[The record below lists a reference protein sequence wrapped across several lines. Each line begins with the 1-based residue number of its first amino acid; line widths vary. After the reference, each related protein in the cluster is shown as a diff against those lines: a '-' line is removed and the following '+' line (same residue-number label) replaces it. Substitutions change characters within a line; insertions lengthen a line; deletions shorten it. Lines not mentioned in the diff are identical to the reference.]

1 MRICYIIPSKVKF
14 GPNLVVLDLAK
25 LMLERGHDVKVFYFD
40 DVENEALIDFPCL
53 VEKISLF
60 HRINFSVFDVVHSH
74 CLRPDAYVWLHK
86 PRNNKTRFLTTL
98 HNFVE
103 EDLKVT
109 YNPFVA
115 KVMSPLWMFLV
126 KRHDKIVVLSKTAEE
141 YYRKW
146 FSDEKLAYVYNTRK
160 LDNVADLTK
169 EEKKE
174 LYDFKGTSFLLGV
187 NAGET
192 YRKGA
197 DQIIRALPFLP
208 NVKLFMVWRAPDRP
222 DLRSLAK
229 ELNVEKQILFAG
241 FREDAYRYQKYYD
254 AFVIPSRSEGF
265 PLAMLEAV
273 SLKCNMISSDI
284 PIFKEFFTNDEISFF
299 HLEDIDSLVVAIQQA
314 QCENKS
320 EKAYQKYLRKF
331 SPDIIAERY
340 LALYQGKQLK
350 D

>member
-1 MRICYIIPSKVKF
+1 MKIAYIIPSKVKF

-40 DVENEALIDFPCL
+40 DVQNEALIDFPCV
-53 VEKISLF
+53 VE
-60 HRINFSVFDVVHSH
+60 RINMLHKINFDDYDVVHSH
-74 CLRPDAYVWLHK
+74 CLRPDVYVWLHK
-86 PRNNKTRFLTTL
+86 PRKSKTLFVTTL

-109 YNPFVA
+109 YSPFVA

-126 KRHDKIVVLSKTAEE
+126 KRHNKIVVLSKTAEK
-141 YYRKW
+141 YYQKW
-146 FSDEKLAYVYNTRK
+146 FDKDKLTYVYNTRK

-169 EEKKE
+169 EEQKE
-174 LYDFKGTSFLLGV
+174 LFLFKGTSFLLGV

-192 YRKGA
+192 NRKGA

-229 ELNVEKQILFAG
+229 ELNVEKQVLFAG

-314 QCENKS
+314 QREDKS
-320 EKAYQKYLRKF
+320 GKAYIKYMEKF
-331 SPDIIAERY
+331 SPDVIAERY
-340 LALYQGKQLK
+340 LAVYQGRQI
-350 D
+350 DD

>member
-14 GPNLVVLDLAK
+14 GPNLVVLDLVK
-25 LMLERGHDVKVFYFD
+25 LMQERGHEVKVFYFD
-40 DVENEALIDFPCL
+40 EVENEALIDFPCEI
-53 VEKISLF
+53 EKISF
-60 HRINFSVFDVVHSH
+60 MHKIKFDDYDVIHSH
-74 CLRPDAYVWLHK
+74 CLRPDAYIWLHK
-86 PRNNKTRFLTTL
+86 PRKCRTQFVTTL

-109 YNPFVA
+109 YNPLIA
-115 KVMSPLWMFLV
+115 KVFAPIWMFLV
-126 KRHDKIVVLSKTAEE
+126 KRHDKIVALSKTAED
-141 YYRKW
+141 YYLKW
-146 FSDEKLAYVYNTRK
+146 IDKDKLTYVYNTRK
-160 LDNVADLTK
+160 LDDIADLT
-169 EEKKE
+169 EAEKKE
-174 LYDFKGTSFLLGV
+174 LYDFKGDSFLLGV

-197 DQIIRALPFLP
+197 DQIIRALPYLP

-222 DLRSLAK
+222 DLRALAK
-229 ELNVEKQILFAG
+229 ELNVEKQVLFAG

-284 PIFKEFFTNDEISFF
+284 PIFKEFFTDDELSFF
-299 HLEDIDSLVVAIQQA
+299 HLEDIDSLVVAIKQA
-314 QCENKS
+314 EKENKS
-320 EKAYQKYLRKF
+320 EKAYQKYLKKF
-331 SPDIIAERY
+331 SPNVIAERY
-340 LALYQGKQLK
+340 LSVYQGKPLN